1 MEWKEKM
8 NKRNTIQKQL
18 VLNAVNQ
25 SGNHPTAE
33 EVYKR
38 ILVSF
43 PGISKA
49 TVYRN
54 LSSLAADGLLLKLN
68 IPGAADKYD
77 RSTHSHYHA
86 LCRQCGT
93 FFDLAM
99 DKLPDLDLGNADVK
113 DFTLDGYDILF
124 KGTCRACMEKKAR
137 KPSKDVF
144 NIDSKKFNQRRAAT

>member
-1 MEWKEKM
+1 M

-38 ILVSF
+38 ILVSY

-54 LSSLAADGLLLKLN
+54 LASLADDRLILKLN

-77 RSTHSHYHA
+77 RSTHTHYHA
-86 LCRQCGT
+86 ICRQCGM
-93 FFDLAM
+93 FFDI
-99 DKLPDLDLGNADVK
+99 DIGNLPGIDLRDADLK
-113 DFTLDGYDILF
+113 DFTLDGYEILF
-124 KGTCRACMEKKAR
+124 KGTCKACMDRQGR

-144 NIDSKKFNQRRAAT
+144 NIDSKKFSQRRTAT